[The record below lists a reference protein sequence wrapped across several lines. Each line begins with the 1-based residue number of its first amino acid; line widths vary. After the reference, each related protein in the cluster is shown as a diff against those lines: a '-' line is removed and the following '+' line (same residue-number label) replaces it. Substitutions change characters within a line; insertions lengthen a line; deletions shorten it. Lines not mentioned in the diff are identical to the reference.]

1 MDPSEFW
8 KRIEDIAFEKDI
20 SWNEISR
27 RTGISR
33 QNLIKNRRISTEP
46 RLTTII
52 RLIDALEIEPNT
64 LFFCFFSMS
73 KNIFP
78 YFFDTLCVKS

>member
-46 RLTTII
+46 RLSTII
-52 RLIDALEIEPNT
+52 RLIDALEIDPNT
-64 LFFCFFSMS
+64 LLFR
-73 KNIFP
+73 
-78 YFFDTLCVKS
+78 

>member
-1 MDPSEFW
+1 MEPSEFW
-8 KRIEDIAFEKDI
+8 KRVEDIAFEKDI

-52 RLIDALEIEPNT
+52 RLIDALEIDPNT
-64 LFFCFFSMS
+64 LFFR
-73 KNIFP
+73 
-78 YFFDTLCVKS
+78 

>member
-8 KRIEDIAFEKDI
+8 KRIEDIAFEKKI

-46 RLTTII
+46 RLNTII

-64 LFFCFFSMS
+64 LFFR
-73 KNIFP
+73 
-78 YFFDTLCVKS
+78 

>member
-1 MDPSEFW
+1 MEPSEFW
-8 KRIEDIAFEKDI
+8 KRVEDIAFEKDI

-46 RLTTII
+46 RLSTIT
-52 RLIDALEIEPNT
+52 RLIDAHEIEPNT
-64 LFFCFFSMS
+64 LFFR
-73 KNIFP
+73 
-78 YFFDTLCVKS
+78 

>member
-1 MDPSEFW
+1 MEPSEFW

-64 LFFCFFSMS
+64 LFFR
-73 KNIFP
+73 
-78 YFFDTLCVKS
+78 

>member
-1 MDPSEFW
+1 MPKVQFIEQFSDEFW
-8 KRIEDIAFEKDI
+8 KRIEDIAFDKNI

-52 RLIDALEIEPNT
+52 RLIDALEIDPNT
-64 LFFCFFSMS
+64 LFFR
-73 KNIFP
+73 
-78 YFFDTLCVKS
+78 

>member
-1 MDPSEFW
+1 MEPSEFW

-64 LFFCFFSMS
+64 LF
-73 KNIFP
+73 
-78 YFFDTLCVKS
+78 LR

>member
-1 MDPSEFW
+1 MPKVQFIKQFSDEFW
-8 KRIEDIAFEKDI
+8 KRIENIAFEKKI

-46 RLTTII
+46 RLNTII
-52 RLIDALEIEPNT
+52 RLIDALEIEPNA
-64 LFFCFFSMS
+64 LFFR
-73 KNIFP
+73 
-78 YFFDTLCVKS
+78 

>member
-1 MDPSEFW
+1 MEPSEFW
-8 KRIEDIAFEKDI
+8 KRVEDIAFEKDI

-46 RLTTII
+46 RLSTII
-52 RLIDALEIEPNT
+52 RLIDALEIDPNT
-64 LFFCFFSMS
+64 LFFR
-73 KNIFP
+73 
-78 YFFDTLCVKS
+78 

>member
-1 MDPSEFW
+1 MEPSEFW

-46 RLTTII
+46 RLSTII
-52 RLIDALEIEPNT
+52 RLIDALEIDPNT
-64 LFFCFFSMS
+64 LFFR
-73 KNIFP
+73 
-78 YFFDTLCVKS
+78 

>member
-1 MDPSEFW
+1 MPKVQFIKQFSDEFW
-8 KRIEDIAFEKDI
+8 KRIEEIAYKKNI

-52 RLIDALEIEPNT
+52 RLIDALEIEPNA
-64 LFFCFFSMS
+64 LFFR
-73 KNIFP
+73 
-78 YFFDTLCVKS
+78 

>member
-46 RLTTII
+46 RLSTII
-52 RLIDALEIEPNT
+52 RLIDALEIDPNT
-64 LFFCFFSMS
+64 LFFR
-73 KNIFP
+73 
-78 YFFDTLCVKS
+78 

>member
-1 MDPSEFW
+1 MEQDEFW
-8 KRIEDIAFEKDI
+8 KRVEEIAYKKNI

-52 RLIDALEIEPNT
+52 RLIDALEIEPNA
-64 LFFCFFSMS
+64 LFFR
-73 KNIFP
+73 
-78 YFFDTLCVKS
+78 